1 MRVASTVAG
10 SGSTARKLPPGPR
23 LPGPAQTVW
32 YTFAQ
37 PSFFKACRGRFGK
50 TWALHL
56 PGFPPIVVTADRDAV
71 RRLFTGDPLLR
82 RHGNDVLGPFFGE
95 RSLLLLE
102 PREHLA
108 RRRLELPA
116 FHGQAVR
123 RYTERIRELVAEELA
138 QWHADTS
145 VQTQVRAQALTLS
158 IILELVLGVRDARLR
173 EEVAAIVNWF
183 SLPRNNLGLFLP
195 SIFTRRAWWN
205 APARPAYTRLDRLHE
220 LLVAH
225 IRRTREDSDLE
236 RREDVLALLVRA
248 RDEDG
253 QAVSDADLR
262 DELLTLIT
270 AGHETTA
277 TAIAWGCD
285 LLAHNPAVG
294 ARLRETLADGDRDY
308 LKAMVKEILR
318 VRTVAY
324 VAAGRRCEEPFSI
337 GEWMLDRETLI
348 LVDAQGIHGDPE
360 LYPEPEAFRP
370 ERFLDAQPDGYSYIP
385 FGGGAHRCLGAA
397 LATLELELFF
407 EEAAQNIELRPVGP
421 AAKPV
426 RRGVT
431 LSPGNK
437 GLVEVKRVNLPQIS
451 SRDRPSAPV
460 TA

>member
-1 MRVASTVAG
+1 M
-10 SGSTARKLPPGPR
+10 
-23 LPGPAQTVW
+23 QTVW
-32 YTFAQ
+32 YTFWQ
-37 PSFFKACRGRFGK
+37 PSFFRACRARFGK
-50 TWALHL
+50 TWSLHL

-102 PREHLA
+102 PEEHLA

-123 RYTERIRELVAEELA
+123 RYTDRIRELAAEELA
-138 QWHADTS
+138 RWHAGTR

-158 IILELVLGVRDARLR
+158 IILELVLGVRDVRLR

-205 APARPAYTRLDRLHE
+205 APARPAYARLDRLHE

-225 IRRTREDSDLE
+225 IRRTREDSDVE

-248 RDEDG
+248 RDEDS
-253 QAVSDADLR
+253 QALSDADLR
-262 DELLTLIT
+262 DELVTLIT

-294 ARLRETLADGDRDY
+294 ERLRETLADGDRDY

-318 VRTVAY
+318 ARTVAY
-324 VAAGRRCEEPFSI
+324 VAAGRRCEEPFQI
-337 GEWMLDRETLI
+337 GEWILDRETLI
-348 LVDAQGIHGDPE
+348 LVDAQGIHGDAE
-360 LYPEPEAFRP
+360 LYPEPQAFRP
-370 ERFLDAQPDGYSYIP
+370 ERFLEGQPDGYSYIP

-407 EEAAQNIELRPVGP
+407 EEAAPNIELRPVGP
-421 AAKPV
+421 AAKPL

-437 GLVEVKRVNLPQIS
+437 GLVEVARAKSPQVS
-451 SRDRPSAPV
+451 AATDRPSAPV